1 MTRFADREPERWR
14 QRRAAAVAIR
24 LIVLLAPVGVTVG
37 ASLAITRLVPAP
49 ASHLER
55 LAWLAG
61 IVIACAF
68 LAWPARRLLRR
79 LLPLAALFEMS
90 LLFPGEMPTRWRVAR
105 EAGSIKHLELLAS
118 GVPDRESGK
127 AAITILALVASL
139 ARHDPLTRGHSNRVR
154 VLTDLIAEEMALP
167 QADRDRLRWAALVH
181 DVGKLEVPAKLLNK
195 PGKPTDDEWEV
206 LRLHPQAGA
215 DLTEPLAQWL
225 GVYSVVAVQHHER
238 FDGTGYPAG
247 LRGNEISLGAR
258 IVGLADAFEVMTAS
272 RPYKRAMTR
281 TAALREV
288 IRCAGTQFDPV
299 VARAFLAVSMPR
311 LRRAL
316 GPASLVGQ
324 LPVIVTSPATS
335 IPALAGG
342 AARGASTAVVTSIAG
357 AAVIAGGVSGV
368 TATAPGSRF
377 NQYGSS
383 TTQQAGSAAAAS
395 AAATGG
401 ADRAPGRSTARHLTA
416 DAPTPSASPSSPVTV
431 GSPSPSARSTG
442 TPATTMP
449 ATSSRVDAGAATAPA
464 SRHTAVHLPPTLTLA
479 SALPIPALTN
489 GPLPLA
495 VPLPSTLP
503 STLPSA
509 PPSAL
514 PTVLPTVILPSEITD
529 PIESVVTAPIAAIE
543 SALPFLG
550 LPGQ

>member
-1 MTRFADREPERWR
+1 LTRFADREPARWR
-14 QRRAAAVAIR
+14 QRRTAAVAIR
-24 LIVLLAPVGVTVG
+24 LVVLLAPVAVSVG
-37 ASLAITRLVPAP
+37 ASLAITRLVRAPAP
-49 ASHLER
+49 HLER
-55 LAWLAG
+55 VAWLIG
-61 IVIACAF
+61 IVVACSF

-90 LLFPGEMPTRWRVAR
+90 LLFPGEMPTRWKVAR

-195 PGKPTDDEWEV
+195 PGKPTDDEWET
-206 LRLHPQAGA
+206 LRKHPQAGA
-215 DLTEPLAQWL
+215 DLTAPLAGWL
-225 GVYSVVAVQHHER
+225 GAYAVVAVQHHER

-247 LRGNEISLGAR
+247 LHGHEISLGAR

-281 TAALREV
+281 TAALKEV

-324 LPVIVTSPATS
+324 LPVIATSPATS
-335 IPALAGG
+335 IPALASGV
-342 AARGASTAVVTSIAG
+342 ARGAGGAVVTGIAG
-357 AAVIAGGVSGV
+357 AAVIAGGVAGV
-368 TATAPGSRF
+368 TATAPSSGAH
-377 NQYGSS
+377 QHPSS
-383 TTQQAGSAAAAS
+383 TTPHPGTATPGTQVRAGRPQAQPNVRDNPAGTIAG
-395 AAATGG
+395 T
-401 ADRAPGRSTARHLTA
+401 
-416 DAPTPSASPSSPVTV
+416 
-431 GSPSPSARSTG
+431 PSPSAPS
-442 TPATTMP
+442 
-449 ATSSRVDAGAATAPA
+449 
-464 SRHTAVHLPPTLTLA
+464 
-479 SALPIPALTN
+479 
-489 GPLPLA
+489 
-495 VPLPSTLP
+495 PSTLP
-503 STLPSA
+503 ASTA
-509 PPSAL
+509 PPSAAPANPPPAPTADGSTSSPPSRRGTAVHPTVPTPALPVAPALPIAIPAVAIPPLPIDVPAL
-514 PTVLPTVILPSEITD
+514 PTAITD
-529 PIESVVTAPIAAIE
+529 PIEALVAPPIAAVE
-543 SALPFLG
+543 SALPITGLLG
-550 LPGQ
+550 H

>member
-1 MTRFADREPERWR
+1 LTRFPDREPARWK
-14 QRRAAAVAIR
+14 QRRTAAVAIR
-24 LIVLLAPVGVTVG
+24 LIVLLAPVAVSVG

-49 ASHLER
+49 ADHAER
-55 LAWLAG
+55 ILWLTG
-61 IVIACAF
+61 IVVVCSF

-90 LLFPGEMPTRWRVAR
+90 LLFPGEMPTRWKVAR

-195 PGKPTDDEWEV
+195 PGKPTEEEWET
-206 LRLHPQAGA
+206 LRQHPQAGA
-215 DLTEPLAQWL
+215 DLTQPLAHWL
-225 GVYSVVAVQHHER
+225 GPYSVVAVQHHER
-238 FDGTGYPAG
+238 YDGTGYPAG
-247 LRGNEISLGAR
+247 LRGHEISLGAR

-281 TAALREV
+281 SVALQEV

-299 VARAFLAVSMPR
+299 ITRAFLAVSMPR

-335 IPALAGG
+335 IPVLASG
-342 AARGASTAVVTSIAG
+342 AARGAGTAVVTSIAG
-357 AAVIAGGVSGV
+357 AAVVASGVAGV
-368 TATAPGSRF
+368 TATAPSSGA
-377 NQYGSS
+377 NQHSNS
-383 TTQQAGSAAAAS
+383 TVQHAGSATQGS
-395 AAATGG
+395 AAQAGGTVQPEVGNDPAT
-401 ADRAPGRSTARHLTA
+401 TV
-416 DAPTPSASPSSPVTV
+416 ASVPSS
-431 GSPSPSARSTG
+431 SAPSPSATPSPLSVTTVPGATPTGDGGANAVPPTRGSTIAHHLLPAL
-442 TPATTMP
+442 PAT
-449 ATSSRVDAGAATAPA
+449 
-464 SRHTAVHLPPTLTLA
+464 
-479 SALPIPALTN
+479 SALPIPTHVFP
-489 GPLPLA
+489 PLPLD
-495 VPLPSTLP
+495 VSL
-503 STLPSA
+503 
-509 PPSAL
+509 PSAL
-514 PTVLPTVILPSEITD
+514 PTQLTD
-529 PIESVVTAPIAAIE
+529 PIESVVNPPIAAVV
-543 SALPFLG
+543 SALPVLGFLG
-550 LPGQ
+550 Q